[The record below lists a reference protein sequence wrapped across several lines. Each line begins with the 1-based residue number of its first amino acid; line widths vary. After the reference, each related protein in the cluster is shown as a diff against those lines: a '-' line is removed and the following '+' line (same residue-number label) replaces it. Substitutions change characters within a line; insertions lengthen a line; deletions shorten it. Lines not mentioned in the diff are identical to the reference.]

1 MKYYIVILMSFL
13 CSLSNI
19 VAQDFKL
26 KNGDLIF
33 QDSGV
38 SNLEKSIQ
46 EVTKSLDGYQFT
58 HVGIV
63 YIDDNDSVFVLEATT
78 PKLVLTPINEYLYTK
93 SSNGSTPRSVVG
105 RLKAEYQP
113 LIPEALKIGFTHL
126 GKVYDYGFILGN
138 DNYYCTELIY
148 EILKLANNGTE
159 VFHLAPMTFKDSK
172 TGQTTEGWVKYFDKH
187 QLPVPEGELG
197 ISPGSMSLSD
207 VVDIVY
213 KY

>member
-1 MKYYIVILMSFL
+1 MKYYITILVF
-13 CSLSNI
+13 SLFFSGYAG
-19 VAQDFKL
+19 AQEFKL
-26 KNGDLIF
+26 QNGDLIF

-46 EVTKSLDGYQFT
+46 EVTTSLDGYQFT
-58 HVGIV
+58 HVGMV

-105 RLKAEYQP
+105 RLKSEYQP

-126 GKVYDYGFILGN
+126 GKVYDYGFIVGN

-148 EILKLANNGTE
+148 ETLKLANNGTE

-172 TGQTTEGWVKYFDKH
+172 TGKTTEGWSKYFEKH

-207 VVDIVY
+207 AVDIVY
-213 KY
+213 RY